1 METHIETAA
10 QRKSGIA
17 GWEACIFERLDGGL
31 LVTGGIPK
39 LVAGKKKWPPKKS
52 MQRIILTEA
61 DVMAEKMMYAQTTG
75 RCPDCYGEGQRAV
88 GWNKD
93 TGNKYE
99 TCAICAGTGRSGV

>member
-31 LVTGGIPK
+31 LVTGGIPQ